1 MANQKRGRQSFV
13 LAQPPV
19 ITAWANVAGKKEVEG
34 PLAHTFDQVP
44 GHLFRPENLGAGRK
58 ADAAAGSA
66 EAGGKSRSDYGGF

>member
-34 PLAHTFDQVP
+34 PLASFLLQCSR
-44 GHLFRPENLGAGRK
+44 RPARLK
-58 ADAAAGSA
+58 LKTD
-66 EAGGKSRSDYGGF
+66 GKTVSFSN